1 MVDGNDVE
9 AVWKATAEAVARARS
24 GDGPCFIEAET
35 YRIQGHM
42 EFEKELLA
50 GGKYRELEE
59 IEQWRGEG
67 SDRPLRRRSSRN
79 PACATAAKLEEI
91 GARVAKTVDEAV
103 AFSHASEPADPELV
117 FDLMFAGQRP

>member
-1 MVDGNDVE
+1 
-9 AVWKATAEAVARARS
+9 
-24 GDGPCFIEAET
+24 
-35 YRIQGHM
+35 M

-59 IEQWRGEG
+59 IASWRARDPIER
-67 SDRPLRRRSSRN
+67 SAQSLRQSGVASQGQ
-79 PACATAAKLEEI
+79 LDEVE
-91 GARVAKTVDEAV
+91 ARVLRAVNDAV